1 MANLEEL
8 IANVRKDGYS
18 EINAEARV
26 CQDIVRSIT
35 GNVRRAT

>member
-8 IANVRKDGYS
+8 AAEVRNDGYS

-26 CQDIVRSIT
+26 CQDILQSPIS
-35 GNVRRAT
+35 